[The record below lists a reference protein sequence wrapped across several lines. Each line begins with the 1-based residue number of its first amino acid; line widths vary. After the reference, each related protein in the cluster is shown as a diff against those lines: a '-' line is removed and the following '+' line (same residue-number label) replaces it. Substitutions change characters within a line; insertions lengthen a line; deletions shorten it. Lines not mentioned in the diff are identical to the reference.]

1 MFLWL
6 QTLYHSG
13 CWKSRC
19 FRRNFVIKID
29 LPTKRKT
36 LSHPDRAACKELCL
50 NTLHARRQS
59 LCKKFAKKSFKHQ
72 KFSKWFKLN
81 EKKTKTRH
89 KQPKL
94 CNVVC
99 RTSRFQKSPISY
111 LTNILNKL
119 ADWNLLTLHCWKWII
134 GHRRICFEDTALCL
148 LLYVLIWTISLDK

>member
-119 ADWNLLTLHCWKWII
+119 ADWNLLTLHSCKWII

-148 LLYVLIWTISLDK
+148 LLYFLICTISLDK